1 MGGRGTT
8 GDARTTNSIEKAISN
23 IEKNPIKVSRE
34 EIQDIKTTS
43 YGLDVK
49 RLSESDRKKLAE
61 IIYNDNMAHGET
73 ANNSMEVVRDINQ
86 NAGVVQV
93 NIGGLNS
100 DQLKDFIRISS
111 KIHSTSS
118 TFAMEDAFKV
128 LSYYRN
134 GGSSRASM
142 VDNERGW
149 KYPEVT
155 QNVTR
160 LEKSLNSA
168 RSANRIQSI
177 SQALRKQDA
186 RITAEIERLHNGTA
200 DVKGSEKALLT
211 ERRRVRQ
218 LIKRAKI

>member
-1 MGGRGTT
+1 MGGRGVSEN
-8 GDARTTNSIEKAISN
+8 TNSVERAISN
-23 IEKNPIKVSRE
+23 IEKNPLDVSRE
-34 EIQDIKTTS
+34 EIQDIYNAS
-43 YGLDVK
+43 YGLNVNK
-49 RLSESDRKKLAE
+49 LSAQDRQKLAN
-61 IIYNDNMAHGET
+61 ILGDDAVNKGGI
-73 ANNSMEVVRDINQ
+73 
-86 NAGVVQV
+86 VQT
-93 NIGGLNS
+93 NIKNLDEEG
-100 DQLKDFIRISS
+100 LKDYIRITS
-111 KIHSTSS
+111 KVQTTAS

-128 LSYYRN
+128 LSYYKN
-134 GGSSRASM
+134 GKSSRTSM

-155 QNVTR
+155 QNVTK

-168 RSANRIQSI
+168 RSANKIQSI

>member
-8 GDARTTNSIEKAISN
+8 GDARTTNSVEKALSN

-34 EIQDIKTTS
+34 EIQDIYNAS
-43 YGLDVK
+43 YGLNVD
-49 RLSESDRKKLAE
+49 RLSAQDRRKLANILGDDTVNKGG
-61 IIYNDNMAHGET
+61 IIQTSIKDLDEEG
-73 ANNSMEVVRDINQ
+73 
-86 NAGVVQV
+86 
-93 NIGGLNS
+93 
-100 DQLKDFIRISS
+100 LKDYIRIAS
-111 KIHSTSS
+111 KVQTTAS
-118 TFAMEDAFKV
+118 TFAMEDAFKA

-134 GGSSRASM
+134 GESSRASM

-160 LEKSLNSA
+160 LEKSLNNA
-168 RSANRIQSI
+168 RSTNKIFSI

-218 LIKRAKI
+218 LMKRAKI